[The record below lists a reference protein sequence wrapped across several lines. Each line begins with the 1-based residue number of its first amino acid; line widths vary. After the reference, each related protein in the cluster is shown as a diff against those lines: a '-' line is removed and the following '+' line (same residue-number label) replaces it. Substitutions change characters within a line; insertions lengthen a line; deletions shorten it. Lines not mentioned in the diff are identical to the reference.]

1 MFEDQ
6 RLSRLITDIYDTAL
20 DPALWPGVLASMAGT
35 MNAQA
40 SALLSKDSSRKYVD
54 AYCHTGLDPHFERTY
69 VDTYGKLGPVAT
81 SAFCDTDR
89 IASIPELMPYDE
101 YCRTCFY
108 REWAKP
114 QGWADVAVAVLEK
127 SSSGCV
133 YLSFARNESAGMVDD
148 DMRRRMVLVL
158 PHVRRAVLV
167 GKAIEFKRAEAA
179 AFADMLDGL
188 SAGLFLLDAGGRIVH
203 ANVAADA
210 ILDAADFLRATGGR
224 LVAGDP
230 QADQTLRDALAATGN
245 GDAEIGVRG
254 IALPLIAHDG
264 TRHVAHVLPL
274 TSGARRAA
282 GTTYTATAAL
292 FVRKAMLAPPAT
304 PDVIGKTYNLTPA
317 ELRVLLAIVEIG
329 GVPEVADVLGVAATT
344 VKTHLGRLFEKTGTG
359 RQADLVK
366 LVAGFSTPLAS

>member
-1 MFEDQ
+1 MLEGQ
-6 RLSRLITDIYDTAL
+6 QLSRLITDIYDTAL

-40 SALLSKDSSRKYVD
+40 SALLSKDSSRKSVD

-81 SAFCDTDR
+81 SAFCGTDR

-114 QGWADVAVAVLEK
+114 QGWADVAVSVLEK
-127 SSSGCV
+127 SASGCV
-133 YLSFARNESAGMVDD
+133 YLSFARNETAGMVDD
-148 DMRRRMVLVL
+148 DMRRRMVLL
-158 PHVRRAVLV
+158 MPHVRRAVLV

-203 ANVAADA
+203 ANVAANEM
-210 ILDAADFLRATGGR
+210 LDAADFLRMTCGR

-230 QADQTLRDALAATGN
+230 QADQTLRDALATTGN

-264 TRHVAHVLPL
+264 VRHVAHVLPL

-282 GTTYTATAAL
+282 GMTYTATAAL
-292 FVRKAMLAPPAT
+292 FVRRATLAPPPA

-329 GVPEVADVLGVAATT
+329 GVPEVADALGVAATT

-366 LVAGFSTPLAS
+366 LVAGYSTPLAS

>member
-6 RLSRLITDIYDTAL
+6 RFCRLITDIYDTAL
-20 DPALWPGVLASMAGT
+20 DPALWSGVLTNMAGT

-40 SALLSKDSSRKYVD
+40 SALLSKDSSRKFVD
-54 AYCHTGLDPHFERTY
+54 ATCHTGLDPHFERTY
-69 VDTYGKLGPVAT
+69 ADTYGKLGPVAT

-127 SSSGCV
+127 SASGCV
-133 YLSFARNESAGMVDD
+133 YLSFARNEAAGMVDD
-148 DMRRRMVLVL
+148 DMRRGMALVL

-179 AFADMLDGL
+179 AFADVLDGL
-188 SAGLFLLDAGGRIVH
+188 SAGLFLLDAAGRIAH
-203 ANVAADA
+203 ANTAANA
-210 ILDAADFLRATGGR
+210 MLDAADFLRSTGGR

-245 GDAEIGVRG
+245 SDAEIGVRG

-274 TSGARRAA
+274 TSGARRTA
-282 GTTYTATAAL
+282 GITYTATAAL
-292 FVRKAMLAPPAT
+292 FVRKATLVPPPT

-329 GVPEVADVLGVAATT
+329 GVPDVADALGVADTT

-366 LVAGFSTPLAS
+366 LVAGFSMPLAS

>member
-6 RLSRLITDIYDTAL
+6 RFCRLITDIYDTAL
-20 DPALWPGVLASMAGT
+20 DPALWSGVLTNMAGT

-40 SALLSKDSSRKYVD
+40 SALLSKDSSRKFVD
-54 AYCHTGLDPHFERTY
+54 ATCHTGLDPHFERTY
-69 VDTYGKLGPVAT
+69 ADTYGKLGPVAT

-127 SSSGCV
+127 SASGCV
-133 YLSFARNESAGMVDD
+133 YLSFARNEAAGMVDD
-148 DMRRRMVLVL
+148 DMRRGMALVL

-179 AFADMLDGL
+179 AFADVLDGL
-188 SAGLFLLDAGGRIVH
+188 SAGLFLLDAGGRIAH
-203 ANVAADA
+203 ANTAANA
-210 ILDAADFLRATGGR
+210 MLDAADFLRSTGGR

-245 GDAEIGVRG
+245 GDVEIGVRG

-282 GTTYTATAAL
+282 GMTYTATAAL
-292 FVRKAMLAPPAT
+292 FVRKATLAPPPA

-329 GVPEVADVLGVAATT
+329 GVPEVADALGVADTT

-366 LVAGFSTPLAS
+366 LVAGYSMPLAS